1 VIKATLHEDEVT
13 LYESRTIMWQ
23 DKTEWVAFL
32 KVPLEKSRLYIS
44 RDTLEKLLQNKVA
57 YYI

>member
-1 VIKATLHEDEVT
+1 MIKATLHEDEVT

-44 RDTLEKLLQNKVA
+44 RDTLEKLLRNKVA

>member
-1 VIKATLHEDEVT
+1 MIKATLHEDEVT